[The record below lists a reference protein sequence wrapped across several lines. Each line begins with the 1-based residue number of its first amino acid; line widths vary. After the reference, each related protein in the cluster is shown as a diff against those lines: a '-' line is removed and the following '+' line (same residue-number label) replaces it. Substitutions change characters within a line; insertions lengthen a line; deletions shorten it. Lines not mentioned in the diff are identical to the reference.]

1 MSKKKMKPSSKNVRP
16 HYVDEDTETVYVSVD
31 SWMGSMS
38 APHWAKRYFPGYKCA
53 IISPEDLKK
62 KFNTEEDA

>member
-1 MSKKKMKPSSKNVRP
+1 MSKKKMKPSSNVRP

-31 SWMGSMS
+31 SWMGSIS

-62 KFNTEEDA
+62 KFITEDDA

>member
-1 MSKKKMKPSSKNVRP
+1 MSKKKKKQSSNVRP
-16 HYVDEDTETVYVSVD
+16 HFVDEDTETVYVSVD

-38 APHWAKRYFPGYKCA
+38 APHWAAKYFPGYKYQ

-62 KFNTEEDA
+62 KFKTDEDA

>member
-1 MSKKKMKPSSKNVRP
+1 MPKKKKQSSNVRP

-31 SWMGSMS
+31 SWMGSIS
-38 APHWAKRYFPGYKCA
+38 APHWAAKFFPGYKYQ

-62 KFNTEEDA
+62 KFITEDDA

>member
-1 MSKKKMKPSSKNVRP
+1 MSKKKAKPSSNVRP

-31 SWMGSMS
+31 SWMGSIS
-38 APHWAKRYFPGYKCA
+38 APHWAAKFFPGYKYQ

-62 KFNTEEDA
+62 KFITEDDA